1 MTSNALK
8 KFKIDFKKN
17 IETYFG
23 QDRDE
28 AEAVFQI
35 FMNGLNF
42 YSLYQETDNFE
53 EGEKEAE
60 ADIIDLEDE
69 GIHLAQD
76 FSTVFHSGMLESFD
90 PVDRIRLMESCI
102 YALNARLN
110 IHISEYKKH
119 RYGNTGDS

>member
-1 MTSNALK
+1 MTSNAIK
-8 KFKIDFKKN
+8 KFKSDFKKN

-23 QDRDE
+23 KDKDE

-53 EGEKEAE
+53 EGEAE

-76 FSTVFHSGMLESFD
+76 FNTVFHSGMLESFD

-119 RYGNTGDS
+119 RYGNKGDS

>member
-1 MTSNALK
+1 MTSNALD
-8 KFKIDFKKN
+8 KFKDDFKKN

-23 QDRDE
+23 NDNSD
-28 AEAVFQI
+28 ADAVFQI

-53 EGEKEAE
+53 ETESE
-60 ADIIDLEDE
+60 ADIIDLEEE
-69 GIHLAQD
+69 GIHLAHD
-76 FSTVFHSGMLESFD
+76 FGTVFHSVMLESFD

-119 RYGNTGDS
+119 RYGKNGDS